1 MDKENIK
8 DLDLEQILEIGKRNS
23 KRVKIL
29 ISLFML
35 AGVGLAYV
43 FRNIEGDDLYLILIG
58 LLSQVTGFCAT
69 VLLSGQF
76 LSIPERYNG
85 IHNYAVTT
93 AMAAPICVYMG
104 SLIYGFLSI
113 FFKYETSNVWR
124 EVSMVAC
131 MGWGI
136 VIFAAG
142 SFTDGLNM
150 NIKDK
155 QSVVYTGW
163 YMVIFC
169 LALQIY
175 ISLSSL
181 EFGL

>member
-1 MDKENIK
+1 
-8 DLDLEQILEIGKRNS
+8 
-23 KRVKIL
+23 
-29 ISLFML
+29 
-35 AGVGLAYV
+35 
-43 FRNIEGDDLYLILIG
+43 
-58 LLSQVTGFCAT
+58 
-69 VLLSGQF
+69 
-76 LSIPERYNG
+76 
-85 IHNYAVTT
+85 
-93 AMAAPICVYMG
+93 
-104 SLIYGFLSI
+104 
-113 FFKYETSNVWR
+113 
-124 EVSMVAC
+124 MVAC

>member
-8 DLDLEQILEIGKRNS
+8 DLDIEQILEIGKRNS

-35 AGVGLAYV
+35 IGVGLAYV
-43 FRNIEGDDLYLILIG
+43 FRNIEGDDQFLILLG
-58 LLSQVTGFCAT
+58 LLSQVTGFCAA

-76 LSIPERYNG
+76 LSIPERYSG
-85 IHNYAVTT
+85 IHSYSIAT
-93 AMAAPICVYMG
+93 AMAAPICIYMG
-104 SLIYGFLSI
+104 GLIYEFFSI
-113 FFKYETSNVWR
+113 FFELETSDVWR
-124 EVSMVAC
+124 EVAMVAC
-131 MGWGI
+131 MGWGM

-155 QSVVYTGW
+155 PSVVYTGW
-163 YMVIFC
+163 YMVIFS